1 MTPRPEIEEYQT
13 RFVNNVARVIGANFL
28 RRRPTVRVLDMG
40 CDCSGRQLAVISQL
54 VRGEVVGIN
63 IPEGFPLP
71 EAVVTAGERVR
82 LLRMDGMQ
90 LEFPDASFDV
100 VISANVI
107 EHVPNVA
114 RFVAEAARVLKPDG
128 ICYMETAPIWSS
140 ARGHHLME
148 SMVAENIPEETRYRD
163 DGSIIPDWGHLTLS
177 REQMAD
183 AIGNKVLDKTRE
195 YLLWYLYDSN
205 DLNRTP
211 WSGVCEA
218 FHTAF
223 PTVQLMPR
231 PLPMVDT
238 ALMPDD
244 GREDYSVYGFTAIAR
259 KQPQSWLAKRLYWR
273 LRRVGL

>member
-1 MTPRPEIEEYQT
+1 MQPQGLEEYQT
-13 RFVNNVARVIGANFL
+13 RFVQNVARVLGANFL

-163 DGSIIPDWGHLTLS
+163 DGSIIPDWGHLCLS

-195 YLLWYLYDSN
+195 
-205 DLNRTP
+205 
-211 WSGVCEA
+211 
-218 FHTAF
+218 
-223 PTVQLMPR
+223 
-231 PLPMVDT
+231 
-238 ALMPDD
+238 
-244 GREDYSVYGFTAIAR
+244 
-259 KQPQSWLAKRLYWR
+259 
-273 LRRVGL
+273 